1 MKRNAL
7 AGRTFASFA
16 ALEQHLAQW
25 MDEADQRVHGTTHE
39 RPCDRFE
46 REEQAALR
54 PLPARPLPRRE
65 QRLRR
70 RVASD
75 AFVDVDTV
83 RYSVPYRLVR
93 DHVDVAIDEQTVR
106 IFHGTDARRDARA
119 QPRAARARRRAGAS
133 RRLVAGRPR
142 RREPVGRDACRVRAL
157 ARRVR
162 RVVGGADERRRPR
175 ARRRAPAATAP
186 RLRRRAPR
194 RGARRGRH
202 SASRPISTS
211 STRCCA
217 RRSRPSSASASPWAC
232 RSRTSRAVKTLE
244 EFEFKFQPS
253 IDQRLVRELATG
265 RFISAAENVL
275 IFGPPGVGKTHLAI
289 ALGRAAVET
298 GHSVLFTSATALLA
312 ALAKAETE
320 GQLAD
325 RLLFYAKPKLLVID
339 ELGYLPFE
347 RRSAHLFF
355 QLVARRYER
364 GSLLITTNQLVT
376 QWGTVFGD
384 EVLAAAILDRLLHHS
399 HTLMIQGDSYRLKQ
413 KRKAGLIPAVPHPQ
427 GALAGEPARA
437 DRKKTLIRGGSILVA
452 QGGQFP
458 LSFDSC

>member
-1 MKRNAL
+1 MSTVVHARVV
-7 AGRTFASFA
+7 
-16 ALEQHLAQW
+16 EHL
-25 MDEADQRVHGTTHE
+25 
-39 RPCDRFE
+39 
-46 REEQAALR
+46 
-54 PLPARPLPRRE
+54 
-65 QRLRR
+65 QRLRLGFVAER
-70 RVASD
+70 VDAILNEAAKREPTYLDFLDDVLRQEVDAKQRKRVAMGVQI
-75 AFVDVDTV
+75 AHF
-83 RYSVPYRLVR
+83 PG
-93 DHVDVAIDEQTVR
+93 I
-106 IFHGTDARRDARA
+106 
-119 QPRAARARRRAGAS
+119 
-133 RRLVAGRPR
+133 
-142 RREPVGRDACRVRAL
+142 
-157 ARRVR
+157 
-162 RVVGGADERRRPR
+162 
-175 ARRRAPAATAP
+175 
-186 RLRRRAPR
+186 
-194 RGARRGRH
+194 
-202 SASRPISTS
+202 
-211 STRCCA
+211 
-217 RRSRPSSASASPWAC
+217 
-232 RSRTSRAVKTLE
+232 KTLE

-312 ALAKAETE
+312 ALAKAESE

-325 RLLFYAKPKLLVID
+325 RLLFYTKPKLLVID

-413 KRKAGLIPAVPHPQ
+413 KRKAGLIPSAPHPQ

-437 DRKKTLIRGGSILVA
+437 DRRKH
-452 QGGQFP
+452 
-458 LSFDSC
+458 